1 MLKSLAY
8 SSLILLIT
16 SSCGYRYARSYK
28 DESTETISIPFVSG
42 DETGI
47 LTTFLIEE
55 INKETGLEYQQSSGK
70 YTLNVRIVDS
80 KFENIGFRFN
90 HKKKRHEEKLVVNKL
105 IPNESRIKILAEVTV
120 TDSSTNSSILGPV
133 HIIAYADFDHQ
144 NRSINHSI
152 NRISQGQL
160 TDIDT
165 ASSSVNTPLYRNL
178 AHEIANYITNHMDAL
193 L

>member
-8 SSLILLIT
+8 SSLILLIS

-28 DESTETISIPFVSG
+28 NESAETISIPFVTGDDSG
-42 DETGI
+42 T
-47 LTTFLIEE
+47 LTSYLVEE
-55 INKETGLEYQQSSGK
+55 INKETGLQYQQAAGK
-70 YTLNVRIVDS
+70 YILNVRIVDR
-80 KFENIGFRFN
+80 KFENIGFRFD
-90 HKKKRHEEKLVVNKL
+90 HQKQDRRQRNKL

-120 TDSSTNSSILGPV
+120 IDSTSNSPILGPA

-152 NRISQGQL
+152 NRVSQGQL

-178 AHEIANYITNHMDAL
+178 AHEIADYLTNHMDAL
-193 L
+193 